1 LQTKLLFD
9 SESRGKAGSLELL
22 PDQSQN
28 TVLLG
33 NLPDYYRWSLAGAGS
48 VFRASERFGRLLH
61 MHCRYMRVF
70 TP

>member
-1 LQTKLLFD
+1 MGGLSDWPGSHLQTKLLFD

-33 NLPDYYRWSLAGAGS
+33 NLPDYYR
-48 VFRASERFGRLLH
+48 
-61 MHCRYMRVF
+61 
-70 TP
+70 